1 MLFLILYLL
10 LIKVTQISSLSGLYT
25 DNGFDQTA
33 LHHEMTLD
41 DQNSMKQ
48 DILELLG
55 LPNRPKEQNRKL
67 SLTKSAP
74 QFLIDIYNHLTG
86 DGTKRA
92 KRSLT
97 ENEFQQRDVEESDV
111 IMSFMNKKHHRS
123 DLLFFDVSKISSEV
137 FLMNSELR
145 IYKRGGNH
153 DFLLKIFLLNQQMK
167 LKEISSVN
175 VSSSHQG
182 WIHLNVTEG
191 LLQWIEN
198 SKENRGLFIKAQSS
212 IENSLESY
220 GIITSKTDDEEHQPF
235 IVGFFKGQEKVTI
248 QKHRRSK
255 RAAPKRTQL
264 QVTNPFFP
272 SLPSPPEKACSI
284 QTLFVNFKDLKWHV
298 SLI

>member
-1 MLFLILYLL
+1 
-10 LIKVTQISSLSGLYT
+10 
-25 DNGFDQTA
+25 
-33 LHHEMTLD
+33 MTLD
-41 DQNSMKQ
+41 DQNSMKH

-55 LPNRPKEQNRKL
+55 LPNRPKEQNQKL
-67 SLTKSAP
+67 SLRKSAP

-86 DGTKRA
+86 DGTSRV

-97 ENEFQQRDVEESDV
+97 KNEFEKRNVEESDV

-123 DLLFFDVSKISSEV
+123 DLFFFDVSKISNEV

-145 IYKRGGNH
+145 IYKSGGNQ

-167 LKEISSVN
+167 LRVISSIN
-175 VSSSHQG
+175 VSSSHRG

-191 LLQWIEN
+191 LLQWIES

-212 IENSLESY
+212 VESNLESF
-220 GIITSKTDDEEHQPF
+220 GIITSKIDDEEHQPF
-235 IVGFFKGQEKVTI
+235 IVGFFKGQEKVTL
-248 QKHRRSK
+248 QKHRRYK

-272 SLPSPPEKACSI
+272 SMSTPSAERACSI
-284 QTLFVNFKDLKWHV
+284 QTLFVSFKDLKWHV
-298 SLI
+298 SSIKNLLINSNVY